1 MDIMF
6 TRSNRIL
13 SIDSPLLR
21 HTNETSR
28 RPTVSTQILII
39 FLKSIFLNTW
49 YFDNDYIWFYISIN
63 NCRCGLV
70 ALWMASTSL
79 IRSIAHSINRK
90 QEYCNTKENPLDDKS
105 SLIGMF
111 PSVDWIQNTAITN
124 LFSKRGEMFSADNLC
139 ALAEISFQQFF
150 HHSMVPNTFKA
161 HVLKRNVYSFLTS
174 YENMVDFFT
183 DIRYHQVKNIFIM
196 I

>member
-13 SIDSPLLR
+13 SIDNPLLR
-21 HTNETSR
+21 HTNQTSR
-28 RPTVSTQILII
+28 RPTVSTQIFI
-39 FLKSIFLNTW
+39 FLKSIFLNP
-49 YFDNDYIWFYISIN
+49 FKKPNNDYIWLYISIN
-63 NCRCGLV
+63 NYRCGLV

-79 IRSIAHSINRK
+79 IRSIAHSINQK
-90 QEYCNTKENPLDDKS
+90 QEYCNTKENSLDDNS
-105 SLIGMF
+105 SFIEKF
-111 PSVDWIQNTAITN
+111 PSVDWIQNTAIIN

-161 HVLKRNVYSFLTS
+161 LVLKKNVYSFLTS
-174 YENMVDFFT
+174 YDKMVEFFT
-183 DIRYHQVKNIFIM
+183 DIRYHQVMNIFIM
-196 I
+196 F

>member
-1 MDIMF
+1 
-6 TRSNRIL
+6 
-13 SIDSPLLR
+13 
-21 HTNETSR
+21 
-28 RPTVSTQILII
+28 
-39 FLKSIFLNTW
+39 
-49 YFDNDYIWFYISIN
+49 
-63 NCRCGLV
+63 
-70 ALWMASTSL
+70 MASTSL
-79 IRSIAHSINRK
+79 IKSIAHSINQK
-90 QEYCNTKENPLDDKS
+90 HEYCNTKENPLDDKS
-105 SLIGMF
+105 SFVGLF

-183 DIRYHQVKNIFIM
+183 DIRYHQVMNIFIM